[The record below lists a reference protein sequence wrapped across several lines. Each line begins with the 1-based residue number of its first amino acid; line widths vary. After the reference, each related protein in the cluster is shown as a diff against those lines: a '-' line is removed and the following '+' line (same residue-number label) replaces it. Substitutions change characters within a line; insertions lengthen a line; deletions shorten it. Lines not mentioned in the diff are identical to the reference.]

1 MTVKPKRAMLLA
13 AGLGLRMR
21 PLTQSMPKPLVRLAN
36 KPLLDHVLDRLV
48 AAGVETVVIN
58 THYLAAQ
65 IEQHVKTRRAPK
77 IVISNETAELLDTGG
92 GVVKALAQLGKEPFY
107 VCNSDSI
114 SVPGGGANLARMAAA
129 FDPERMDCLMLLAT
143 AATSLGYDGQGDFFM
158 APDGLLTRR
167 REREIAP
174 FAFTGTSLAHPRLF
188 EGAPKGRFS
197 LNTLWDRAMATGRLY
212 GIRQDGL
219 WMHIGSPDAL
229 AQAEQLLSSG
239 ESYF

>member
-1 MTVKPKRAMLLA
+1 
-13 AGLGLRMR
+13 
-21 PLTQSMPKPLVRLAN
+21 
-36 KPLLDHVLDRLV
+36 
-48 AAGVETVVIN
+48 
-58 THYLAAQ
+58 
-65 IEQHVKTRRAPK
+65 
-77 IVISNETAELLDTGG
+77 
-92 GVVKALAQLGKEPFY
+92 
-107 VCNSDSI
+107 
-114 SVPGGGANLARMAAA
+114 MAAA